1 MKTLLVSTEGGRF
14 VARGGADSGVLR
26 PGEPVFVP
34 EEVDEWVSVVAPAVR
49 ISRLGF
55 HIKASFA
62 RQYYSEVGAV
72 HLLLP
77 RDEALLGVP
86 MLFHDRC
93 IAPGEWHDIDTLH
106 DTSFVVTVNDRVG
119 IEMLKK
125 ECTLKMSDL
134 RVDEFLQFLSGH
146 MTMKTGDMLV
156 FGDAAIELGSP
167 VADTKVRASI
177 FGAPSLDI
185 KIK

>member
-1 MKTLLVSTEGGRF
+1 MKTLLVRTEGGRL
-14 VARGGADSGVLR
+14 VAQGGADSAVLR

-93 IAPGEWHDIDTLH
+93 IAPGEWHGVDAVQEAP
-106 DTSFVVTVNDRVG
+106 FVVTVEDRMG
-119 IEMLKK
+119 NELLKK
-125 ECTLKMSDL
+125 ERSLKMSDL
-134 RVDEFLQFLSGH
+134 RADEILQFLSGH
-146 MTMKTGDMLV
+146 ITMKTGDMLV
-156 FGDAAIELGSP
+156 FGDEAIELGSP
-167 VADTKVRASI
+167 VPDTKVRAAI
-177 FGAPSLDI
+177 FGSLSLDI